1 MDVVRTDAE
10 SGLLERASTAQIDG
24 PEWLKSLQARAVDEF
39 QSLGLPHRRVEEWK
53 YTDIKSAM
61 RTAYPVAEA
70 GADVSLEAVKA
81 ALPEGLAG
89 LDAHLLVI
97 VNGAL
102 DEALSTLEI
111 GGGVEILSL
120 KAALA
125 SDAEWIK
132 PLGGVQQAERDAIQA
147 LNLATM
153 QGGVCVR
160 VPEGAALEKPLH
172 LIYVTQSEGPASF
185 ASRVFFDIGRDA
197 TVELVES
204 HVALSG
210 AAVQSNIAGE
220 FIVGSRANVRHV
232 KLTKDHADSV
242 HLANIAG
249 RLGEE
254 TDYGFFQL
262 VLDGGVTRNQVE
274 MRYDGKDAKANISGA
289 ALLTGRSHSDLTLVM
304 DHAATGCESRELFKT
319 VLDDEARAV
328 FQGKVIVQPGAQ
340 QTDGEMM
347 SNALLLSDD
356 AEFDSKPELE
366 IYADDVLCGHGAT
379 SGQIDEDLLFYLRA
393 RGISEKEAMALLIQA
408 FFGEAVELVENDAVR
423 DVLIDEAIAW
433 YNRAK

>member
-1 MDVVRTDAE
+1 MDIVRTDAE

-24 PEWLKSLQARAVDEF
+24 PSWLKALQSDAVNEF

-53 YTDIKSAM
+53 YTDIKAGM
-61 RTAYPVAEA
+61 RTAFPMAVANASVDWQDIEKRLPSGLA
-70 GADVSLEAVKA
+70 SLEAYKLVVVNGVLDA
-81 ALPEGLAG
+81 ALSDKEF
-89 LDAHLLVI
+89 
-97 VNGAL
+97 
-102 DEALSTLEI
+102 ES
-111 GGGVEILSL
+111 GVKVLSL
-120 KAALA
+120 KDALSA
-125 SDAEWIK
+125 DADWIK

-147 LNLATM
+147 LNLATC
-153 QGGVCVR
+153 QGGVCVK
-160 VPEGAALEKPLH
+160 VEEKCDVTKPLH
-172 LIYVTQSEGPASF
+172 IIYVATSDAPSSV
-185 ASRVFFDIGRDA
+185 ASRVFFDVGRA
-197 TVELVES
+197 ANVELIES
-204 HVALSG
+204 HVSLNAQ
-210 AAVQSNIAGE
+210 AVQSNIAGE
-220 FIVGSRANVRHV
+220 FIIGSWAKFRHV
-232 KLTKDHADSV
+232 KMTKETSDSV

-262 VLDGGVTRNQVE
+262 VLNGGITRNQVE
-274 MRYDGKDAKANISGA
+274 IRYDGKDAKANVSGA
-289 ALLTGRSHSDLTLVM
+289 ALLTGSSHADLTLVM

-319 VLDDEARAV
+319 VLNDTARAV

-393 RGISEKEAMALLIQA
+393 RGIPEKEAMALLIQA

-423 DVLIDEAIAW
+423 DVLIEAAIAW
-433 YNRAK
+433 YNDV